1 MNHDN
6 HQLVRDFF
14 VAISM
19 GELGDELLTN
29 DMTMWASSSG
39 KTVDK
44 MGAQQAM
51 KLLASIA
58 KGGIN
63 YEVVSLTSE
72 DDRVVAEIKS
82 HGVLINDDVFENWHM
97 MIFTIRDQRI
107 AKVKEYV
114 NAEVVKEKIHPLLF
128 KIMAAST
135 ES

>member
-19 GELGDELLTN
+19 GELGDELLTT

-44 MGAQQAM
+44 TGTQQAM

-63 YEVVSLTSE
+63 YEVVSLTAE